1 MNGRHF
7 SIVIATGLVTSAPVF
22 ADDSKSAA
30 LTPRQLAHCMLKRV
44 RANSA
49 ESYRDAY
56 KACKDQLESAQSDH
70 AADAMTAARLP
81 EDPKR

>member
-22 ADDSKSAA
+22 ADDPKSPAF
-30 LTPRQLAHCMLKRV
+30 TPRQLAHCMMKRV
-44 RANSA
+44 RTNSA

-56 KACKDQLESAQSDH
+56 KACKDQLVSAQSDR

-81 EDPKR
+81 EDPKQ

>member
-7 SIVIATGLVTSAPVF
+7 SIVIATSLVTSAPTF
-22 ADDSKSAA
+22 ADDLKSPF
-30 LTPRQLAHCMLKRV
+30 TPRQLVHCMMKRG
-44 RANSA
+44 RTNSA

-56 KACKDQLESAQSDH
+56 KACKDQLESAQSGRATD
-70 AADAMTAARLP
+70 DAMTAARLP